1 MSARP
6 NVLFMIAD
14 DHRFSG
20 MGHVGR
26 EAVRTPAL
34 DALAARGTAFS
45 KAYIMGGL
53 SGAVCIPSRTSVH
66 TGASVFRA
74 AGDVDDIASPQN
86 YGRLNDGYSTR
97 ARTFREE
104 GYHTFAT
111 GKWHNDK
118 KSFADGFCSGAN
130 IFLGGMSDH
139 LAVPLHDFDPTGEYP
154 QSAQYTG
161 DGFSTNLFTDA
172 AIDFLDGHDTDD
184 PFFLYLAF
192 TSPHD
197 PRMAPEEYAAMY
209 DPADVELP
217 PNFMAE
223 HPFDN
228 GEMRIR
234 DEDLAAYPRTEEE
247 VRQHIADYY
256 AMITHQDAHIARVL
270 DALDRNGHGENTI
283 IVYTADHGLGVGQH
297 GLLGKQNVYDHSVRV
312 PMIVA
317 GPGVQAGST
326 VDEIVCLYDAFPT
339 VCELTDT
346 PIPDSVESRSFAGL
360 ATGAT
365 DTGRDSAFS
374 VYRDIHRMVTDGDWK
389 LIRHYRVH
397 DRDKGED
404 RVHLFHVAD
413 DPWELSDLSG
423 DPACAGKLRELADTM
438 TVWMR
443 EVGDPFASTPV
454 LLSDSGA

>member
-26 EAVRTPAL
+26 EAVRTPTL
-34 DALAARGTAFS
+34 DALAARGTAFR

-53 SGAVCIPSRTSVH
+53 SGAVCVPSRATVH
-66 TGASVFRA
+66 TGASVFRGS
-74 AGDVDDIASPQN
+74 GDVEDVASPSN
-86 YGRLNDGYSTR
+86 YGMLNEEYSTL
-97 ARTFREE
+97 AGTFRDA

-118 KSFADGFCSGAN
+118 KSFTDGFRAGGN
-130 IFLGGMSDH
+130 IFFGGMSDH
-139 LAVPLHDFDPTGEYP
+139 LAVPVHDFDPTGEYP
-154 QSAQYTG
+154 QSAQYIG

-172 AIDFLDGHDTDD
+172 AIDFLDGYEDDD

-209 DPADVELP
+209 DPADIELP
-217 PNFMAE
+217 PNFMEE

-247 VRQHIADYY
+247 VRRHIADYY

-270 DALDRNGHGENTI
+270 AALDRNGHGDDTI

-317 GPGVQAGST
+317 GPGVQAGGE
-326 VDEIVCLYDAFPT
+326 VDELVCLYDLFPT
-339 VCELTDT
+339 VCDLTGT
-346 PIPDSVESRSFAGL
+346 PIPESVESRSIADL
-360 ATGAT
+360 ATGAS

-374 VYRDIHRMVTDGDWK
+374 VYRDIHRMVTDGEWK
-389 LIRHYRVH
+389 LIRHYRA
-397 DRDKGED
+397 DGRDKGVD
-404 RVHLFHVAD
+404 RVQLFHVAE
-413 DPWELSDLSG
+413 DPWELNDLS
-423 DPACAGKLRELADTM
+423 ADTAHADRLDALAATM
-438 TVWMR
+438 TAWMR
-443 EVGDPFASTPV
+443 NVGDPFASIPV
-454 LLSDSGA
+454 LLPGSGG